1 MNYTFNVNITTSNK
15 LGIITYCIHVF
26 HLNFVIE
33 AKLEDNRL

>member
-1 MNYTFNVNITTSNK
+1 MNYTFNVNI
-15 LGIITYCIHVF
+15 GIITYCIHVF

>member
-1 MNYTFNVNITTSNK
+1 MNYTFNVTIQATNF
-15 LGIITYCIHVF
+15 GIITYSIHVF